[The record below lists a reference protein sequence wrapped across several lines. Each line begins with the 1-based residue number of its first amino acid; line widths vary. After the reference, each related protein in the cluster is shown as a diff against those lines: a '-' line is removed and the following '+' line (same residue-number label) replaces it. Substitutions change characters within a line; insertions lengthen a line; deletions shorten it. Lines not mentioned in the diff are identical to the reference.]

1 MKRISLLFCSLL
13 FCLCSIYSQDT
24 IKLEDAKNKVGD
36 SVTLCGKVFNARFV
50 SNATNEPTFLNIG
63 AAYPNQLLTVV
74 IWGDVRKQFKGNPE
88 HLFLNK
94 EICITGKIELYKEK
108 PQVVIKQMSQI
119 SCSNCN

>member
-1 MKRISLLFCSLL
+1 MQRIILLFCSLFL
-13 FCLCSIYSQDT
+13 CLSSIYSQDT

-36 SVTLCGKVFNARFV
+36 SVTVCGKVFNARFV

-74 IWGDVRKQFKGNPE
+74 IWGDIRKQFNGNPE
-88 HLFLNK
+88 DIFLNK

-108 PQVVIKQMSQI
+108 PQIVIKNKSQI